1 MTTGSAVLDHVIA
14 AIGPASAAHA
24 ELARGR
30 VGGIGGPAAVLAV
43 RLAAAQHAVRLRVAR
58 RALVVVAADHGVGA
72 PGIELGDDH
81 PTAAA
86 LRAMAAG
93 DGALAGLARA
103 AGATLVL
110 VDAGC
115 AGTGVPA
122 SAMRIELAPSGDY
135 LDGAAMRPA
144 DVMRGIE
151 AGIALAVAL
160 VDDGVE
166 VIGVGRIGLGGE
178 DAAAAL
184 IDALG
189 AGGAAAR
196 ERGDDAL
203 ARLAEIGG
211 GDTAVLAGV
220 MLAAASMTVPVIL
233 DGHET
238 LAAALVARALAP
250 AVVDALVAGQ
260 AGSAPP
266 ARAALAALEL
276 EPVVAAGIGTGEG
289 AGAAMVMSLVPAAA
303 ALLA

>member
-30 VGGIGGPAAVLAV
+30 VGGIGGPAAALAV

-72 PGIELGDDH
+72 PGIELGDEH

-135 LDGAAMRPA
+135 LEGAAMRPA

-184 IDALG
+184 IDVLG
-189 AGGAAAR
+189 S
-196 ERGDDAL
+196 RGNPDDAL

-250 AVVDALVAGQ
+250 AVVDALVAGH

-266 ARAALAALEL
+266 ARAALAALGL